1 MISLTHKNRDQD
13 TYTGVDTWDGNEWAG
28 VSTAPVDDIDLS
40 TANVELS
47 AGVTRSNMKGNLQC
61 NRSIWLSVLG
71 KEKTYDLSTEEIFA
85 SRQASRN
92 NNRVLS
98 LGRIDNIRSPLLGL
112 RVQQTTLVNLRPDS
126 ARSIKS
132 RSSARGLGEVD

>member
-47 AGVTRSNMKGNLQC
+47 AAVG
-61 NRSIWLSVLG
+61 
-71 KEKTYDLSTEEIFA
+71 
-85 SRQASRN
+85 
-92 NNRVLS
+92 
-98 LGRIDNIRSPLLGL
+98 
-112 RVQQTTLVNLRPDS
+112 
-126 ARSIKS
+126 
-132 RSSARGLGEVD
+132 